1 MTVGWLFSDCIINL
15 KHFCRKKSG
24 RTLVFFEDEDTIKK
38 KCVLEK
44 IRVNRF
50 LFGYDLL
57 IWLC

>member
-38 KCVLEK
+38 KMCSGK
-44 IRVNRF
+44 N
-50 LFGYDLL
+50 
-57 IWLC
+57 